1 MVKPAFMTNE
11 NKALNNRAS
20 NNRNHRVAIAQDTL
34 AVIAHGRYR
43 NARGEQVVI
52 ADDLARAVNGTVHY
66 TGAELQALRDRFA
79 LGGAIATRIA
89 VTNESSLSA
98 ARRLVTEGAGDVLC
112 LNFASARNPGG
123 GFLGGAEAQEE
134 NLAKSSGLYACLIEK
149 MEMYEKNRAYSFCAY
164 LDDMIYSPGVPV
176 FRDDAYGYLDSAVP
190 VTFVTAPAVNRG
202 AVAKNTPDRLDELKT
217 IMPRRIE
224 RLLALAQHRGHRA
237 LVLGAWGCG
246 VFGNHPAQ
254 MAGWFRDALTGPF
267 KGAFD
272 RVHFAVLDRRNDG
285 TYTAFAEAFAVGG
298 AA

>member
-1 MVKPAFMTNE
+1 MTKE
-11 NKALNNRAS
+11 NKEQNNRD
-20 NNRNHRVAIAQDTL
+20 HRAGIARDTL
-34 AVIAHGRYR
+34 AVIEHGRYR
-43 NARGEQVVI
+43 NARDEQVVI
-52 ADDLARAVNGTVHY
+52 AGDLARAVRNTVHY
-66 TGAELQALRDRFA
+66 TGAELAALRDA
-79 LGGAIATRIA
+79 AVSGGPVPTRIE

-98 ARRLVTEGAGDVLC
+98 ARRLVAEGLGDVLC

-149 MEMYEKNRAYSFCAY
+149 MEMYEKNRAYDFCAY
-164 LDDMIYSPGVPV
+164 HDDMIYSPQVPV
-176 FRDDAYGYLDSAVP
+176 FRDDDYHYLDAAVP

-202 AVAKNTPDRLDELKT
+202 AVAKNDPDRLDELKV

-224 RLLALAQHRGHRA
+224 LLLALAHHHGHRA

-254 MAGWFRDALTGPF
+254 MAGWFRDALAGPF
-267 KGAFD
+267 RNVFE

-285 TYTAFAEAFAVGG
+285 TYDAFARVLGG
-298 AA
+298 AV